1 MRDRLQRLSP
11 WTAMI
16 GGILTVVFLIVLS
29 ILHSTLNK
37 ENIKTRLIA
46 LESIEEIQAMH
57 PRNNADPSFRQ
68 KIEDAFDS
76 RVIASI
82 WLISP
87 EGKILFSKGSTA
99 SSLRYGSVMEYAT
112 SETHEI
118 LNSLPSNAL
127 SEDQKIL
134 LLAASAIQREGTH
147 NDIYN
152 HLIREVL
159 SPEGARICI
168 IGLAYE
174 LSSDPGHVSPV
185 WIGSVL
191 IVLISLSMYWL
202 SLPLW
207 VFLDTRKRGE
217 RALFWTIFVF
227 FGNLVG
233 LISYLVIRMPTEN
246 THNP

>member
-1 MRDRLQRLSP
+1 MRDRLLRLLP
-11 WTAMI
+11 WAAMI

-29 ILHSTLNK
+29 ILHSRLNK
-37 ENIKTRLIA
+37 ENIENRMIA
-46 LESIEEIQAMH
+46 VESIEKIQAVH
-57 PRNNADPSFRQ
+57 PKDIADPSFRQ
-68 KIEDAFDS
+68 KIEDALDS
-76 RVIASI
+76 QYIVSI

-87 EGKILFSKGSTA
+87 EGEILFSKGSTA
-99 SSLRYGSVMEYAT
+99 SSLRSGSVMDYAT

-118 LNSLPSNAL
+118 IYSLPSNAL
-127 SEDQKIL
+127 NDDQRIL
-134 LLAASAIQREGTH
+134 LLAASAIQRERAH

-152 HLIREVL
+152 HLIREIL
-159 SPEGARICI
+159 SPEGIRVGILGA
-168 IGLAYE
+168 AYE
-174 LSSDPGHVSPV
+174 LSSDPNHVPPE

-191 IVLISLSMYWL
+191 IVLISLPMYWF

-207 VFLDTRKRGE
+207 VFLDARKRGE

-233 LISYLVIRMPTEN
+233 LISYLVIRMPTDN

>member
-1 MRDRLQRLSP
+1 MRDRLLRLLP

-29 ILHSTLNK
+29 ILYSRLNK
-37 ENIKTRLIA
+37 ENIENRMIS

-57 PRNNADPSFRQ
+57 PRDSTDPSFRQ
-68 KIEDAFDS
+68 KIENAFDS
-76 RVIASI
+76 RYIASI

-87 EGKILFSKGSTA
+87 EGEILFSKGSTA
-99 SSLRYGSVMEYAT
+99 SSLRYGSVMEYST
-112 SETHEI
+112 SETREI
-118 LNSLPSNAL
+118 LNSLHPNAL
-127 SEDQKIL
+127 SENQKIL
-134 LLAASAIQREGTH
+134 LLAASAIQREGSH

-152 HLIREVL
+152 HLIREIL
-159 SPEGARICI
+159 SPEGTRVCI

-185 WIGSVL
+185 WIWSVL
-191 IVLISLSMYWL
+191 IVLISLPMYWF

-207 VFLDTRKRGE
+207 VFLDARKRGE
-217 RALFWTIFVF
+217 RALFWAIFVF

-233 LISYLVIRMPTEN
+233 LISYLVIRIPTDN